1 MRVGEAAGEA
11 ELRLEDLNWVEDLT
25 WAEGKDQR
33 GDLMVVVVEEE
44 EEEKKE
50 EKDEEWGW

>member
-25 WAEGKDQR
+25 WEEGKGQKV
-33 GDLMVVVVEEE
+33 GLMVVAVEE

-50 EKDEEWGW
+50 EKDGEWGW

>member
-1 MRVGEAAGEA
+1 MRAGEAVGEA
-11 ELRLEDLNWVEDLT
+11 ELRLEDLNWGEGLT

-33 GDLMVVVVEEE
+33 GDLMVVVLEEE

-50 EKDEEWGW
+50 EKDGEWGW